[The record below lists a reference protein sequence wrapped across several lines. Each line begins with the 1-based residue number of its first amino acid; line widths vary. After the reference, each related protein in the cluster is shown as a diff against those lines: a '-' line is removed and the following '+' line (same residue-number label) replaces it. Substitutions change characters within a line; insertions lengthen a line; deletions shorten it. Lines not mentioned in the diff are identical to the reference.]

1 MATTDRTQRVVPAA
15 KVRGN
20 GKAKSSNRANG
31 GAPARRKAA
40 TSKSAALQR
49 PAHLLVGRTLAT
61 DVLHRLR
68 GDIIASSLMPGSK
81 LRFETLRSVYHVSFS
96 TLREGLS
103 RLASEGL
110 VVADGQRGFRV
121 APVSIKEMMD
131 LTDARVLVEREVLRL
146 AIARGN
152 AAWRTRVMSA
162 YHGMDQLP
170 EQRSTSTEWNVA
182 HGEFHQALASACDS
196 PVLQEMRLKLFDRA
210 QRYRRLAAA
219 IRTYPRSNPHE
230 HREIMEAALA
240 GDSEQACTLIERHI
254 RRTADDAAAIASLPT
269 AQAG

>member
-1 MATTDRTQRVVPAA
+1 
-15 KVRGN
+15 
-20 GKAKSSNRANG
+20 
-31 GAPARRKAA
+31 
-40 TSKSAALQR
+40 
-49 PAHLLVGRTLAT
+49 
-61 DVLHRLR
+61 
-68 GDIIASSLMPGSK
+68 MPGSK

-146 AIARGN
+146 AIARGD

-254 RRTADDAAAIASLPT
+254 RRTTDDAAAIASLPA